1 MPSSVSEY
9 CIATLA
15 EYLVDPIYKPHRVK
29 LLVGTLRGLA
39 HIHGFSIVH
48 GDLKGLNVLVTGGGT
63 PKICDFGH
71 SRFIEDSAQ
80 PMVSDLSSKFHAT
93 TRYMSPELFTDP
105 KSKPTLFSD
114 IWAYGCVALE
124 ILSQLRPYHVITN
137 EHRVTLAIKSGRTP
151 STKPEYPYAAS
162 CLNDT
167 LWNIIKKCWH
177 PHQSSRPTS
186 TSLLR
191 AIDDLI
197 ENGQLNLS
205 TSTPL
210 RTANHIDEEILD
222 WPEGIR
228 DFAGSLSQLNK
239 KKISVQRM
247 ADVWHYFDATPL
259 AAASASNSSTSSRM
273 FAVKVLRAP
282 GGLGSDDFA
291 IDPFQQGLRRIVW
304 ERLKIR
310 HQHII
315 ELLGIDT
322 SYGRYPG
329 LVMEFCNG
337 GNLRDV
343 SGHHPTLRATA
354 NIQAD

>member
-1 MPSSVSEY
+1 MLSARSLGIPEVSAFVKGTQATEDEVARGGVADVYPGVLQQTGKPGLKVAIKTIRIETHKQSSELALAKARRKLNRELGVWRTLQGEVGHPNLLRLAGVIDSPDGMPSSVSEY
-9 CIATLA
+9 CMATLA
-15 EYLVDPIYKPHRVK
+15 EYLVDPIYKPHRVE
-29 LLVGTLRGLA
+29 LLIGTLRGLA

-48 GDLKGLNVLVTGGGT
+48 GDLKGLNVLVTDGGT

-80 PMVSDLSSKFHAT
+80 PVVSHLSSKFHAT

-151 STKPEYPYAAS
+151 STKSEYPYAAS
-162 CLNDT
+162 CLTDT

-186 TSLLR
+186 TSLLH
-191 AIDDLI
+191 AIDNLI

-205 TSTPL
+205 TNTPL
-210 RTANHIDEEILD
+210 RTASQIDKEVLD

-228 DFAGSLSQLNK
+228 DFAGSLSQLDK
-239 KKISVQRM
+239 KRISVQRM
-247 ADVWHYFDATPL
+247 ADVW
-259 AAASASNSSTSSRM
+259 
-273 FAVKVLRAP
+273 
-282 GGLGSDDFA
+282 
-291 IDPFQQGLRRIVW
+291 Q
-304 ERLKIR
+304 
-310 HQHII
+310 
-315 ELLGIDT
+315 
-322 SYGRYPG
+322 
-329 LVMEFCNG
+329 
-337 GNLRDV
+337 
-343 SGHHPTLRATA
+343 
-354 NIQAD
+354 